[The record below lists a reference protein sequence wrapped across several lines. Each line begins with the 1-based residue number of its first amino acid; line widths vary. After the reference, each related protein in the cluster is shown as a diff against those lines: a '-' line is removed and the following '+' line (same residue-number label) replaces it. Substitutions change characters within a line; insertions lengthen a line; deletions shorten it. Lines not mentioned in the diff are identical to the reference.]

1 MILLIEPDLLVR
13 KQLCDLL
20 PRERI
25 IGIGTMPQTLEM
37 LCRFQKRLK
46 LMIVNVHRLKEMTAR
61 QTLFKLCDKLC
72 IMPPPGLCVYQKS
85 DAKVKAELE
94 AGPHSY
100 RFVLYDESDEEFPDR
115 YITTAREIY
124 PEIIADLQSA
134 RDAWAKKDNLEP
146 LIDPR
151 KWLEEAGF
159 AEVAEK
165 IDLAEKEKRVIN
177 LIPIIERNFIK
188 AGTEPSPAQEYKKDY
203 YELKGKYDT
212 LLEYVR
218 ELIDFVK
225 K

>member
-1 MILLIEPDLLVR
+1 MILLIEPDLLIR

-46 LMIVNVHRLKEMTAR
+46 LMIVNVHLLREMTAR
-61 QTLFKLCDKLC
+61 QTMFKLCERLC
-72 IMPPPGLCVYQKS
+72 IVPPPGLCVYQKA
-85 DAKVKAELE
+85 DTKVKGELE

-100 RFVLYDESDEEFPDR
+100 RFILYDEKDKEFPDR
-115 YITTAREIY
+115 YVMAAREIY
-124 PEIIADLQSA
+124 PEIIADLPSA
-134 RDAWAKKDNLEP
+134 RDAWARKDAP
-146 LIDPR
+146 PSLIDPR

-165 IDLAEKEKRVIN
+165 IDLAEKEKKVIN

-188 AGTEPSPAQEYKKDY
+188 AGVEPSSVQDYKKDY

-212 LLEYVR
+212 LLEYVK
-218 ELIDFVK
+218 ELIDSVK